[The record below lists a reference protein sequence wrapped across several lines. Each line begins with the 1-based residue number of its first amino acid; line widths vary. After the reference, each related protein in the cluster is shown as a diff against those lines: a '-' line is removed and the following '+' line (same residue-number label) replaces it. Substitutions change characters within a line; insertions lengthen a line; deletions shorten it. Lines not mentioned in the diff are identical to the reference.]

1 MSQRVLDLRKALK
14 SFGES
19 FKEEMGGQEIKGI
32 QRVVGGEELEEAC
45 RLGAFAF
52 LGYEI
57 DMD

>member
-1 MSQRVLDLRKALK
+1 MSQRVLDLRQALK

-32 QRVVGGEELEEAC
+32 QRVVGGGELEEAC

>member
-32 QRVVGGEELEEAC
+32 QRVVGGGELEEAC